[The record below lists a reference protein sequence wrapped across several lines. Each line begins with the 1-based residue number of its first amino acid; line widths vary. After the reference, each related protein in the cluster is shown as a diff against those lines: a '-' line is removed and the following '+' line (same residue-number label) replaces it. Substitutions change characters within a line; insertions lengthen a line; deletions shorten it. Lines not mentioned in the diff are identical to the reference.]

1 LKKKGYIEEMIARSS
16 SKISDPIP
24 TIFGGA
30 EIRGG
35 IIYWILFSS
44 GFPIKGSIAAGKFS
58 HIFFFLLQPEAYN
71 FSAAN
76 QIYAASVLNLSRY

>member
-16 SKISDPIP
+16 KISDSIP

-35 IIYWILFSS
+35 IIY
-44 GFPIKGSIAAGKFS
+44 
-58 HIFFFLLQPEAYN
+58 
-71 FSAAN
+71 
-76 QIYAASVLNLSRY
+76 